1 MIKMCDL
8 PRYADA
14 DMEEIKKMKEAHTVL
29 NQVTYEPK
37 PLYHGYTDKRL
48 RINVT
53 DNTIDMIDIPQEVK
67 EKFTGGKGYCLRYLW
82 DATNPDTKWN
92 SPENAITMSAGPIA
106 GITQYG
112 GTGKCLVC
120 SISPMTDIPIDSNVG
135 GYFGPF
141 LKFSGFDVIEL
152 TGKAEEDVIIV
163 IDGNK
168 GTVSIEKAPLEHK
181 DAHVLGEEL
190 TTMYAEDDND
200 RKNVAVVCSGSAADH
215 CNLSMLNFTFYDPK
229 RNVVRLKQ
237 AGRGGIGRVFAG
249 VP

>member
-1 MIKMCDL
+1 
-8 PRYADA
+8 
-14 DMEEIKKMKEAHTVL
+14 
-29 NQVTYEPK
+29 
-37 PLYHGYTDKRL
+37 
-48 RINVT
+48 
-53 DNTIDMIDIPQEVK
+53 
-67 EKFTGGKGYCLRYLW
+67 
-82 DATNPDTKWN
+82 
-92 SPENAITMSAGPIA
+92 
-106 GITQYG
+106 
-112 GTGKCLVC
+112 
-120 SISPMTDIPIDSNVG
+120 MTDIPIDSNVG

-215 CNLSMLNFTFYDPK
+215 CNLSMLNFTFYLRKKTLKLYKK
-229 RNVVRLKQ
+229 RL
-237 AGRGGIGRVFAG
+237 G
-249 VP
+249 

>member
-1 MIKMCDL
+1 
-8 PRYADA
+8 
-14 DMEEIKKMKEAHTVL
+14 
-29 NQVTYEPK
+29 
-37 PLYHGYTDKRL
+37 
-48 RINVT
+48 
-53 DNTIDMIDIPQEVK
+53 
-67 EKFTGGKGYCLRYLW
+67 
-82 DATNPDTKWN
+82 
-92 SPENAITMSAGPIA
+92 
-106 GITQYG
+106 
-112 GTGKCLVC
+112 
-120 SISPMTDIPIDSNVG
+120 MTDIPIDSNVG

-237 AGRGGIGRVFAG
+237 AGRGGIGRVFADKHIKALVCHFKG
-249 VP
+249 VKANLNHVYDISILNRDGLKFHREVATQDDKQNSMRKSERHTPAYHERL